1 MELNKVVR
9 EYRGKCCESE
19 FRNNSMDGMSRWC
32 RIDCEYK
39 MKKRSRLEL
48 DTPVLSFE
56 KSV

>member
-9 EYRGKCCESE
+9 EYRGECCESV
-19 FRNNSMDGMSRWC
+19 FRDNSMDGMYRWS

-39 MKKRSRLEL
+39 MKKRSRLKMN
-48 DTPVLSFE
+48 TAVLSFE